1 MSDRITELR
10 TENAR
15 LKGQVEDLENKVIS
29 LVGMIS
35 LESSGEGKNKELL
48 NDKLIEFINTT
59 TDQLNIVT
67 PRVDRF
73 YSVELKKIVEKGIPI
88 LLITGDRNTL
98 DKSYRQFYDDL
109 KKTPGIQILNN
120 PNVKYL
126 LMFNTEKAIYSGGS
140 LDKDVLSSSIL
151 IATTIIEKSKI
162 RLIAEIFSAMLPS
175 FMRQ

>member
-1 MSDRITELR
+1 
-10 TENAR
+10 
-15 LKGQVEDLENKVIS
+15 
-29 LVGMIS
+29 
-35 LESSGEGKNKELL
+35 
-48 NDKLIEFINTT
+48 
-59 TDQLNIVT
+59 VT
-67 PRVDRF
+67 PKVDRF
-73 YSVELKKIVEKGIPI
+73 YSVELKKIVGKGIPI
-88 LLITGDRNTL
+88 LLITGDRSTL

>member
-10 TENAR
+10 TENMA
-15 LKGQVEDLENKVIS
+15 LKGQVEDLENKVLS

-35 LESSGEGKNKELL
+35 LEPSGEGKNKELL

-67 PRVDRF
+67 PKVDRF

-88 LLITGDRNTL
+88 LLITGDRSTL

>member
-10 TENAR
+10 TENLR
-15 LKGQVEDLENKVIS
+15 LKGQVEDLENKILS

-48 NDKLIEFINTT
+48 NNKLIEFINTT

-67 PRVDRF
+67 QKVDRF

-88 LLITGDRNTL
+88 LLITGDRSTL

-140 LDKDVLSSSIL
+140 LDKDVLSTSIL

>member
-15 LKGQVEDLENKVIS
+15 LKGQVEDLENKVLS

-67 PRVDRF
+67 PKVDRF

-88 LLITGDRNTL
+88 LLITGDRSTL

>member
-10 TENAR
+10 TENMH
-15 LKGQVEDLENKVIS
+15 LKRQVEDLENKILT

-35 LESSGEGKNKELL
+35 LEPSGEGKNKELL
-48 NDKLIEFINTT
+48 NNKLIEFINTT

-67 PRVDRF
+67 PKVDRF
-73 YSVELKKIVEKGIPI
+73 YSVELRKIVEKGIPI
-88 LLITGDRNTL
+88 LLITGDRSSL

-175 FMRQ
+175 FMR

>member
-15 LKGQVEDLENKVIS
+15 LKGQVEDLENKVLS

-73 YSVELKKIVEKGIPI
+73 YSVELRKIVEKGIPI
-88 LLITGDRNTL
+88 LLITGDRSTL

>member
-15 LKGQVEDLENKVIS
+15 LKGQVEDLENKVLS

-88 LLITGDRNTL
+88 LLITGDRSTL
-98 DKSYRQFYDDL
+98 DESYRQFYDDL

>member
-10 TENAR
+10 TENMR
-15 LKGQVEDLENKVIS
+15 LKRQVEDLENKVLK

-35 LESSGEGKNKELL
+35 LEPSGEGKNKELL

-67 PRVDRF
+67 PKVDRF
-73 YSVELKKIVEKGIPI
+73 YSVELRKIVEKGIPI
-88 LLITGDRNTL
+88 LLITGDRSTL

-175 FMRQ
+175 FMR

>member
-1 MSDRITELR
+1 M
-10 TENAR
+10 A
-15 LKGQVEDLENKVIS
+15 LKGQVEDLENKVLS

-67 PRVDRF
+67 PKVDRF

-88 LLITGDRNTL
+88 LLITGDRSTL

-140 LDKDVLSSSIL
+140 LDKDLLSSSIL

>member
-10 TENAR
+10 TENMH
-15 LKGQVEDLENKVIS
+15 LKSQVEDLENKVLS

-35 LESSGEGKNKELL
+35 LEPSGEGKNKELL

-67 PRVDRF
+67 PKVDRF

-88 LLITGDRNTL
+88 LLITGDRSTL

>member
-15 LKGQVEDLENKVIS
+15 LKGQVEDLENKVLS

-88 LLITGDRNTL
+88 LLITGDRSTL

>member
-15 LKGQVEDLENKVIS
+15 LKGQVEDLENKVLS

-88 LLITGDRNTL
+88 LLITGNRNTL

>member
-15 LKGQVEDLENKVIS
+15 LKGQVEDLENKVLS

-67 PRVDRF
+67 PKVDRF
-73 YSVELKKIVEKGIPI
+73 YSVELKKIVGKGIPI
-88 LLITGDRNTL
+88 LLITGDRSTL

-175 FMRQ
+175 FMRK

>member
-10 TENAR
+10 TENLR
-15 LKGQVEDLENKVIS
+15 LKGQVEDLENKILT

-35 LESSGEGKNKELL
+35 LEPSGEGKNKELL

-67 PRVDRF
+67 PKVDRF

-88 LLITGDRNTL
+88 LLITGDRSTL

-109 KKTPGIQILNN
+109 KKNPAIQILNN

>member
-15 LKGQVEDLENKVIS
+15 LKGQVEDLENKVLS

>member
-10 TENAR
+10 TENMR
-15 LKGQVEDLENKVIS
+15 LKGQVENLENKVLS

-35 LESSGEGKNKELL
+35 LEPSGEGKNKELL

-67 PRVDRF
+67 PKVDRF
-73 YSVELKKIVEKGIPI
+73 YSVELIKIVEKGIPI
-88 LLITGDRNTL
+88 LLITGDRSTL

>member
-10 TENAR
+10 TENLR
-15 LKGQVEDLENKVIS
+15 LKGQVEDLENKILS

-48 NDKLIEFINTT
+48 NDRLIEFINTT

-67 PRVDRF
+67 PKVDRF

-88 LLITGDRNTL
+88 LLITGDRSSL

>member
-15 LKGQVEDLENKVIS
+15 LKRQVEDLENKVLS

-67 PRVDRF
+67 PKVDRF

-88 LLITGDRNTL
+88 LLITGDRSTL